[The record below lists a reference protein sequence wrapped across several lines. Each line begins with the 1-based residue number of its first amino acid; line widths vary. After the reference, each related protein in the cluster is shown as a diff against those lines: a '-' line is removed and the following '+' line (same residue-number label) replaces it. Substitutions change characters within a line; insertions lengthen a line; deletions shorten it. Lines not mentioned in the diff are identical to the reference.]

1 MLQETLLVE
10 VIVVSEIIV
19 DVFDVGG
26 VKIERHAH
34 IHGDIDNV
42 LAMIAKLKRNRD
54 IKLEFEVIRILYNE
68 LGYKGKEIANILGM
82 SKADVSRRLSIIN
95 NLIEPLKE
103 RVVAGELRLSTA
115 WELSKLSP
123 EVQEEYVNAEKITL
137 AEVQERRRMETIGNL
152 DLSSIEIPPPE
163 SATTTAAE
171 SEPERFEL
179 KPEECKISVF
189 ELPISGKF
197 LFVVKVGDK
206 RYEAQVDCEE
216 VLRWIAGRLG
226 ERE

>member
-1 MLQETLLVE
+1 MAEE
-10 VIVVSEIIV
+10 VALDKLTILGTEV
-19 DVFDVGG
+19 
-26 VKIERHAH
+26 ERHAH
-34 IHGDIDNV
+34 IAGGDKE
-42 LAMIAKLKRNRD
+42 LAAAIAKLRRGGDVATELYVIQRLRD
-54 IKLEFEVIRILYNE
+54 M
-68 LGYKGKEIANILGM
+68 GYKLSEIAAELGM

>member
-1 MLQETLLVE
+1 MAEE
-10 VIVVSEIIV
+10 VALDKLTILGTEV
-19 DVFDVGG
+19 
-26 VKIERHAH
+26 ERHAH
-34 IHGDIDNV
+34 IAGGDKE
-42 LAMIAKLKRNRD
+42 LAAAIAKLRRGGD
-54 IKLEFEVIRILYNE
+54 VATELYVIQRLKDE
-68 LGYKGKEIANILGM
+68 GYKLSEIAAELGM
-82 SKADVSRRLSIIN
+82 SKADVSRRLSINN

-103 RVVAGELRLSTA
+103 RVKAGELRLSTA

-163 SATTTAAE
+163 SATTSE